1 MSESKPDQCFFLSVR
16 STVLKLQSGWTA
28 GRTGENTMSENNQH
42 RKGSDILAFI
52 ENRLH
57 SQFTDEET
65 TGHRENAKKVRGSL
79 SVYMNWPIFVTLGLI
94 LLCVAVTLADWVA
107 GAVAS
112 IGSIIIVIILIVL
125 SVYYH
130 RRVNADMVS
139 FGAGYAQIQ
148 KQLLQDMEVP
158 YAVTDEYGRLIWMNN
173 AFRQIVHLEKKS
185 HKNITALFEG
195 VAQQFPRDRRTAI
208 LHSQY
213 EGRRY
218 QITIKNVPVKD
229 IIETVVD
236 AGDQPEGTPLMFA
249 VYLSDETEVVEKTVR
264 LENERFVAAL
274 IYIDNYDEVMNSIEE
289 VRRTLLTALVD
300 RQIQQY
306 FSTYQGVIKRL
317 ENDKY
322 FAIFTYEHLVQMKNN
337 GFRITEDT
345 KKLNI
350 GNSVDVTVSIGLGV
364 NGGSYAQNYEYARIA
379 IDMALGRGGDQVV
392 LKDGDTVNYY
402 GGRTESQER
411 NTQVKARVKADAL
424 RELIESSDNVL
435 IMGHRI
441 SDADCIGAAV
451 GLYRAV
457 TSSQKQANIVLT
469 EEANNIKPLLERLR
483 TKGDYRQDLFI
494 PGEEALALVTPGTLL
509 IVVDNNR
516 AGITECPAL
525 VEKCRRIVVLDH
537 HRQAADHIENA
548 LLSYVEPGA
557 SSASEMVAEILQY
570 YGGGIRIKATDA
582 EAMYAGIVVDTN
594 NFLNKI
600 GVRTFEAASFLR
612 KSGADASL
620 VRKLFRDEIEDY
632 KIRAEAI
639 SNAEI
644 FLGCYAI
651 SVCPGHEA
659 NATVI
664 AAQTAN
670 ELLGIRDVKASFVLT
685 DCDGSIHISARSIDE
700 MNVQVLM
707 EGLGG
712 GGHLSAAG
720 AQLEGMTVEEAKE
733 KLKEMLMK
741 QETAV
746 YSE

>member
-1 MSESKPDQCFFLSVR
+1 
-16 STVLKLQSGWTA
+16 
-28 GRTGENTMSENNQH
+28 MSENHQH
-42 RKGSDILAFI
+42 KRGLDILSYI

-57 SQFTDEET
+57 GQDTGGEES
-65 TGHRENAKKVRGSL
+65 GYSIKPRKKRGSL
-79 SVYMNWPIFVTLGLI
+79 SMYMNWPLCVSLCLI
-94 LLCVAVTLADWVA
+94 LLSVAVTLTNWTA

-112 IGSIIIVIILIVL
+112 IGSVLIIILLIVL

-130 RRVNADMVS
+130 RRVNADMVT

-148 KQLLQDMEVP
+148 KQLLQDMDVP

-173 AFRQIVHLEKKS
+173 AFHQIVHLDRKS
-185 HKNITALFEG
+185 HKNITAIFGG
-195 VAQQFPRDRRTAI
+195 VASQFPRDRRTAI
-208 LHSQY
+208 LHSEY
-213 EGRRY
+213 EGRKYR
-218 QITIKNVPVKD
+218 ITIKNVPVKD
-229 IIETVVD
+229 IIETVVEAD
-236 AGDQPEGTPLMFA
+236 DHPEGTPLMFA
-249 VYLSDETEVVEKTVR
+249 VYLSDETEVVEKTIR

-322 FAIFTYEHLVQMKNN
+322 FAIFTYEHLSEMQKNN
-337 GFRITEDT
+337 FSITEDT

-350 GNSVDVTVSIGLGV
+350 GNSVDVTVSIGMGV
-364 NGGSYAQNYEYARIA
+364 NGGSYAKNYEYARIA

-392 LKDGDTVNYY
+392 IKDGEHVHYY
-402 GGRTESQER
+402 GGRSESQER
-411 NTQVKARVKADAL
+411 NTRVKARVKAEAL
-424 RELIESSDNVL
+424 QELIESSDNVL

-441 SDADCIGAAV
+441 SDADCIGASV
-451 GLYRAV
+451 GIYRAAV
-457 TSSQKQANIVLT
+457 TSQKQANIILIN
-469 EEANNIKPLLERLR
+469 EANNIKPLTERLR
-483 TKGDYRQDLFI
+483 TKGDYRADLFI
-494 PGEEALALVTPGTLL
+494 SGEEAMKRVTEGTLL
-509 IVVDNNR
+509 VVVDNNR
-516 AGITECPAL
+516 ASITEYPPIL
-525 VEKCRRIVVLDH
+525 EKCTRIVVLDH
-537 HRQAADHIENA
+537 HRQATDHIDNA
-548 LLSYVEPGA
+548 VLSYVETGA

-600 GVRTFEAASFLR
+600 GVRTFEAAAFLR
-612 KSGADASL
+612 RSGADASL

-632 KIRAEAI
+632 KVRAEAI
-639 SNAEI
+639 SNAEV

-659 NATVI
+659 NATVL

-685 DCDGSIHISARSIDE
+685 DIDGEIYISARSIDE
-700 MNVQVLM
+700 VNVQVLM
-707 EGLGG
+707 ESLGG

-720 AQLEGMTVEEAKE
+720 AQMRGVTVEEATA
-733 KLKEMLMK
+733 KLKSVLAA
-741 QETAV
+741 QESVV
-746 YSE
+746 YSD